1 MMRYNYIIN
10 GLLAIASILAFTACA
25 EDTAYDDNVAE
36 GNGVFRFSGAP
47 SIYTRANAS
56 ADYQEQFETG
66 TKYQLFAIEARNW
79 STNYLQKNPS
89 KNAIEGTEAADHTIS
104 FDGNNK
110 FNNHSLDFY
119 AVTLSDKTL
128 VPDIKYNSNGAPTCH
143 VSYDN
148 GALTDVMWSGN
159 LKNQTYKNS
168 GKLQLNFEHTLSKL
182 HVYAQKNDE
191 LTGST
196 VVLKEVKLID
206 YLSGDLSLETGEF
219 SSETDTRVDNAE
231 HAHSVYTGTAVINEE
246 TAKKEIFSAMAFPTR
261 GTETDSHALGLKVT
275 TTVDGKN
282 EKTTTYRIKEV
293 DVEHTTDN
301 KNPKYKAFK
310 FKPNYEYDIV
320 LTMTQTTMVV
330 TVIPRVYDWI
340 DDNSDY
346 EDTQIGSSVTFG
358 GVTWMDR
365 NLGATSADATKS
377 IQSWEASRGF
387 YYQFGRSIPYYL
399 EGSCLDPSVENPAN
413 ATPVCK
419 GNNNAENAKP
429 FPYVP
434 EHYTNGHR
442 TNDKGYND
450 CAQDP
455 GEKDSNKSFAF
466 SSSKSDN
473 NKKDWASTHS
483 VSATYWDNT
492 VNQPCPK
499 GWRLP
504 TKDEF
509 LSIVPSSKSAGDITF
524 QEESRKLNKKYFKT
538 ENNDVYNEPAQYV
551 GILPDN
557 EKWGTIYA
565 IKRQGT
571 SNAYRVRWQIKR
583 VGNTSDKNDMCDQG
597 NNNTGTD
604 AQGYR
609 SVLVISRYP
618 ADKTST
624 LSTSNYNTKYTDW
637 ENPVETLMLPIS
649 GYIHVEKV
657 PALIYAGSEAIYY
670 TSTANT
676 GNNQSWS
683 FRIKFSGNTYD
694 RYLFMWNE
702 ERRSYGCS
710 VRCVRDKNV
719 N

>member
-1 MMRYNYIIN
+1 M
-10 GLLAIASILAFTACA
+10 
-25 EDTAYDDNVAE
+25 
-36 GNGVFRFSGAP
+36 
-47 SIYTRANAS
+47 
-56 ADYQEQFETG
+56 
-66 TKYQLFAIEARNW
+66 
-79 STNYLQKNPS
+79 
-89 KNAIEGTEAADHTIS
+89 
-104 FDGNNK
+104 
-110 FNNHSLDFY
+110 
-119 AVTLSDKTL
+119 
-128 VPDIKYNSNGAPTCH
+128 
-143 VSYDN
+143 
-148 GALTDVMWSGN
+148 
-159 LKNQTYKNS
+159 
-168 GKLQLNFEHTLSKL
+168 
-182 HVYAQKNDE
+182 
-191 LTGST
+191 
-196 VVLKEVKLID
+196 
-206 YLSGDLSLETGEF
+206 
-219 SSETDTRVDNAE
+219 
-231 HAHSVYTGTAVINEE
+231 
-246 TAKKEIFSAMAFPTR
+246 
-261 GTETDSHALGLKVT
+261 T

-399 EGSCLDPSVENPAN
+399 NGSCLDPSVKDPS
-413 ATPVCK
+413 K
-419 GNNNAENAKP
+419 GPKCVGSRKSENAKP
-429 FPYVP
+429 FPYIP
-434 EHYTNGHR
+434 GHYNVAQR
-442 TNDKGYND
+442 TDNNYGYND

-455 GEKDSNKSFAF
+455 GEKDKSFSF
-466 SSSKSDN
+466 SSSEYEN
-473 NKKDWASTHS
+473 YGRDWASDHS
-483 VSATYWDNT
+483 VSATYWNNS

-509 LSIVPSSKSAGDITF
+509 LSIVPSSQNAGDITF
-524 QEESRKLNKKYFKT
+524 LNHNGTYSET
-538 ENNDVYNEPAQYV
+538 EYNDVHNEKAVYV
-551 GILPDN
+551 GVP
-557 EKWGTIYA
+557 EKKQSWGTIYA

-583 VGNTSDKNDMCDQG
+583 VGNTSNEGDRCD
-597 NNNTGTD
+597 TGGD

-618 ADKTST
+618 AKKDSELTTTNYKTS
-624 LSTSNYNTKYTDW
+624 YTDW
-637 ENPVETLMLPIS
+637 DNPVETLMLPIS
-649 GYIHVEKV
+649 GYIHVDGGA
-657 PALIYAGSEAIYY
+657 ALIYAGSEAIYH
-670 TSTANT
+670 TSTADT
-676 GNNQSWS
+676 NNNKFWS
-683 FRIKFSGNTYD
+683 FRIKFSGDKPY
-694 RYLFMWNE
+694 RYLYMWND
-702 ERRSYGCS
+702 ERRGYGCS

>member
-1 MMRYNYIIN
+1 MMRYNNIIN
-10 GLLAIASILAFTACA
+10 GLLVIASITAFAACT
-25 EDTAYDDNVAE
+25 EDTYDNSAAE
-36 GNGVFRFSGAP
+36 GNGVFQFSGLP
-47 SIYTRANAS
+47 SIYTRADVS
-56 ADYQEQFETG
+56 ADDDQKAFEAG
-66 TKYQLFAIEARNW
+66 TKYQLFAVENDNW
-79 STNYLQKNPS
+79 NANYLQKTPS
-89 KNAIEGTEAADHTIS
+89 KNAIEGTETNEHTIS

-110 FNNHSLDFY
+110 FNNHSLNFY
-119 AVTLSDKTL
+119 AVTLSDKEY
-128 VPDIKYNSNGAPTCH
+128 VPEIKYNADNSAPTCY
-143 VSYDN
+143 VSYEN
-148 GALTDVMWSGN
+148 GALTDVMWAGN

-182 HVYAQKNDE
+182 HIYAQKNEE
-191 LTGST
+191 LANST

-206 YLSGDLSLETGEF
+206 YLSGDLSLATGEF
-219 SSETDTRVDNAE
+219 SSATDTRVDNTA
-231 HAHSVYTGTAVINEE
+231 HTHSVYKADTEINEE
-246 TAKKEIFSAMAFPTR
+246 TAKNEIFSAMTFPTR
-261 GTETDSHALGLKVT
+261 GTDTDSHALGLKVT
-275 TTVDGKN
+275 TKVDDY

-293 DVEHTTDN
+293 DVENTTDN

-399 EGSCLDPSVENPAN
+399 NGSCLDPNVKDPTN
-413 ATPVCK
+413 AVPICY
-419 GNNNAENAKP
+419 GNNNNKNAKP
-429 FPYVP
+429 YTYVP
-434 EHYTNGHR
+434 EHYNEPQR
-442 TNDKGYND
+442 TNNVGYDD
-450 CAQDP
+450 CAQAP
-455 GEKDSNKSFAF
+455 GEKNQKKSFTF
-466 SSSKSDN
+466 SSSYN
-473 NKKDWASTHS
+473 NERDWASDHS

-509 LSIVPSSKSAGDITF
+509 LSIVPSSIDAGDITF
-524 QEESRKLNKKYFKT
+524 QNHSGKTTYREEVNK
-538 ENNDVYNEPAQYV
+538 DVYDEPAQYV
-551 GILPDN
+551 GVLDN

-565 IKRQGT
+565 IKRLGA
-571 SNAYRVRWQIKR
+571 SNAYRVRWQIKL
-583 VGNTSDKNDMCDQG
+583 VGNTVCDQG
-597 NNNTGTD
+597 NNDPSND
-604 AQGYR
+604 AQGFR

-618 ADKTST
+618 AKKNDT
-624 LSTSNYNTKYTDW
+624 LTESNYNTDYTDW
-637 ENPVETLMLPIS
+637 DNPVETLMLPIC
-649 GYIHVEKV
+649 GYINVISSGGG
-657 PALIYAGSEAIYY
+657 ALIYAGSETIYH

-676 GNNQSWS
+676 SNNTSWS
-683 FRIKFSGNTYD
+683 FRVKFSGNHWD
-694 RYLFMWNE
+694 KYLFMWNG
-702 ERRSYGCS
+702 ERRGFGCS

>member
-1 MMRYNYIIN
+1 
-10 GLLAIASILAFTACA
+10 
-25 EDTAYDDNVAE
+25 
-36 GNGVFRFSGAP
+36 
-47 SIYTRANAS
+47 
-56 ADYQEQFETG
+56 
-66 TKYQLFAIEARNW
+66 
-79 STNYLQKNPS
+79 
-89 KNAIEGTEAADHTIS
+89 
-104 FDGNNK
+104 
-110 FNNHSLDFY
+110 
-119 AVTLSDKTL
+119 
-128 VPDIKYNSNGAPTCH
+128 
-143 VSYDN
+143 
-148 GALTDVMWSGN
+148 MWSGN

-399 EGSCLDPSVENPAN
+399 MAV
-413 ATPVCK
+413 V
-419 GNNNAENAKP
+419 
-429 FPYVP
+429 
-434 EHYTNGHR
+434 
-442 TNDKGYND
+442 
-450 CAQDP
+450 
-455 GEKDSNKSFAF
+455 
-466 SSSKSDN
+466 
-473 NKKDWASTHS
+473 
-483 VSATYWDNT
+483 
-492 VNQPCPK
+492 
-499 GWRLP
+499 
-504 TKDEF
+504 
-509 LSIVPSSKSAGDITF
+509 
-524 QEESRKLNKKYFKT
+524 
-538 ENNDVYNEPAQYV
+538 
-551 GILPDN
+551 
-557 EKWGTIYA
+557 
-565 IKRQGT
+565 
-571 SNAYRVRWQIKR
+571 
-583 VGNTSDKNDMCDQG
+583 
-597 NNNTGTD
+597 
-604 AQGYR
+604 
-609 SVLVISRYP
+609 
-618 ADKTST
+618 
-624 LSTSNYNTKYTDW
+624 
-637 ENPVETLMLPIS
+637 
-649 GYIHVEKV
+649 
-657 PALIYAGSEAIYY
+657 
-670 TSTANT
+670 
-676 GNNQSWS
+676 
-683 FRIKFSGNTYD
+683 
-694 RYLFMWNE
+694 
-702 ERRSYGCS
+702 
-710 VRCVRDKNV
+710 
-719 N
+719 

>member
-1 MMRYNYIIN
+1 MMRYNNIIN

-36 GNGVFRFSGAP
+36 GNGVFRFSGVP

-56 ADYQEQFETG
+56 VDYQEQFETG
-66 TKYQLFAIEARNW
+66 TKYQLFAIEASNW
-79 STNYLQKNPS
+79 STNYLQKNP
-89 KNAIEGTEAADHTIS
+89 KENAIEGTETADHTIS

-128 VPDIKYNSNGAPTCH
+128 VPNIKYNSNGAPTCY

-191 LTGST
+191 LASST

-219 SSETDTRVDNAE
+219 SSETDTRVDNST
-231 HAHSVYTGTAVINEE
+231 HTHSVYTGTAVINEE

-275 TTVDGKN
+275 TTVDGK

-293 DVEHTTDN
+293 DVENTTDN

-340 DDNSDY
+340 DDNADY

-399 EGSCLDPSVENPAN
+399 NGSCLDPNVKDPAKAVPACNGSKKEN
-413 ATPVCK
+413 
-419 GNNNAENAKP
+419 NAKP

-434 EHYTNGHR
+434 NNYSAVQR
-442 TNDKGYND
+442 TDKDQGYDD

-455 GEKDSNKSFAF
+455 GEKDAKKSFSF
-466 SSSKSDN
+466 SSSEDEDYGR
-473 NKKDWASTHS
+473 DWASDHS
-483 VSATYWDNT
+483 VSATYWDNS

-509 LSIVPSSKSAGDITF
+509 LSIVPSSQDAGDITF
-524 QEESRKLNKKYFKT
+524 LNHSGTYSIT
-538 ENNDVYNEPAQYV
+538 EKNDVYNEKAVYV
-551 GILPDN
+551 GVPVS
-557 EKWGTIYA
+557 EQSWGTIYA

-571 SNAYRVRWQIKR
+571 PNAYRVRWQIQR
-583 VGNTSDKNDMCDQG
+583 VGDTENDNDKCD
-597 NNNTGTD
+597 TGSN

-618 ADKTST
+618 AKEDSELTKD
-624 LSTSNYNTKYTDW
+624 NYNTDYTDW
-637 ENPVETLMLPIS
+637 DNPVETLMLPIS
-649 GYIHVEKV
+649 GYIHVDGGA
-657 PALIYAGSEAIYY
+657 ALIYAGSEAIYH
-670 TSTANT
+670 TSTADTNK
-676 GNNQSWS
+676 NKSWS
-683 FRIKFSGNTYD
+683 FRIKFSGDINQ
-694 RYLFMWNE
+694 RYLYMWNE
-702 ERRSYGCS
+702 ERRGYGCS

>member
-1 MMRYNYIIN
+1 MMRYNNIIN
-10 GLLAIASILAFTACA
+10 GLFVIASITAFAACT
-25 EDTAYDDNVAE
+25 EDTYDNSAAE
-36 GNGVFRFSGAP
+36 GNGVFQFSGLP
-47 SIYTRANAS
+47 SIYTRADVS
-56 ADYQEQFETG
+56 ADDDQKAFEAG
-66 TKYQLFAIEARNW
+66 TKYQLFAVENDNW
-79 STNYLQKNPS
+79 NANYLQKTPS
-89 KNAIEGTEAADHTIS
+89 KNAIEGTETNEHTIS

-110 FNNHSLDFY
+110 FNNHSLNFY
-119 AVTLSDKTL
+119 AVTLSDKEY
-128 VPDIKYNSNGAPTCH
+128 VPEIKYNADNSAPTCY
-143 VSYDN
+143 VSYEN
-148 GALTDVMWSGN
+148 GALTDVMWAGN

-182 HVYAQKNDE
+182 HIYAQKNEE
-191 LTGST
+191 LANST

-206 YLSGDLSLETGEF
+206 YLSGDLSLATGEF
-219 SSETDTRVDNAE
+219 SSATDTRIDNTD
-231 HAHSVYTGTAVINEE
+231 HTHSVYKKEIEINEE
-246 TAKKEIFSAMAFPTR
+246 TAKNEIFSAMTFPTR
-261 GTETDSHALGLKVT
+261 GTDTDSHALGLKVT
-275 TTVDGKN
+275 TKVDDY

-293 DVEHTTDN
+293 DVENTTDN

-399 EGSCLDPSVENPAN
+399 NGSCLDPNVKDPTN
-413 ATPVCK
+413 AVPICY
-419 GNNNAENAKP
+419 GNNNNKNAKP
-429 FPYVP
+429 YPYVP
-434 EHYTNGHR
+434 EHYNEPQR
-442 TNDKGYND
+442 TNNVGYDD
-450 CAQDP
+450 CAQAP
-455 GEKDSNKSFAF
+455 GEKNQKKSFTF
-466 SSSKSDN
+466 SSSYN
-473 NKKDWASTHS
+473 NERDWASDHS

-509 LSIVPSSKSAGDITF
+509 LSIVPSSIDAGDITF
-524 QEESRKLNKKYFKT
+524 QNHSGKTTYREEVNK
-538 ENNDVYNEPAQYV
+538 DVYDEPAQYV
-551 GILPDN
+551 GVLDN

-565 IKRQGT
+565 IKRLGA
-571 SNAYRVRWQIKR
+571 SNAYRVRWQIKL
-583 VGNTSDKNDMCDQG
+583 VGNTVCDQG
-597 NNNTGTD
+597 NNDPSND
-604 AQGYR
+604 AQGFR

-618 ADKTST
+618 AKKNDT
-624 LSTSNYNTKYTDW
+624 LTESNYNTDYTDW
-637 ENPVETLMLPIS
+637 DNPVETLMLPIC
-649 GYIHVEKV
+649 GYINVISSGGG
-657 PALIYAGSEAIYY
+657 ALIYAGSETIYH

-676 GNNQSWS
+676 SNNTSWS
-683 FRIKFSGNTYD
+683 FRVKFSGNHWD
-694 RYLFMWNE
+694 KYLFMWNG
-702 ERRSYGCS
+702 ERRGFGCS